1 VLQISHREAPE
12 LTQLRNG
19 HMMLFRES
27 KDGSYRRG
35 TVDVAAD
42 LLERWLFSSEP
53 TYDIPTRLRMVA
65 QTGHTWEAVKRL
77 AAHDH
82 GKDGN
87 LSALKKT
94 PTLSALVILGDLTI
108 GGNLRAVRS
117 LTEPLRTI
125 MDNGGRRALIP
136 IENKRNFLEVSAD
149 IVEQV
154 DPVFYSDPMTAALK
168 ALGLK

>member
-1 VLQISHREAPE
+1 VILCAFAYLQAQKSTMGIAQALDSTDLYVEAI
-12 LTQLRNG
+12 
-19 HMMLFRES
+19 
-27 KDGSYRRG
+27 
-35 TVDVAAD
+35 D
-42 LLERWLFSSEP
+42 LL
-53 TYDIPTRLRMVA
+53 TNHIPCEAGVA
-65 QTGHTWEAVKRL
+65 LVIAV
-77 AAHDH
+77 H
-82 GKDGN
+82 
-87 LSALKKT
+87 SALKKT
-94 PTLSALVILGDLTI
+94 PTLPALVILGDLTI